1 MDAAQLSQ
9 LDLSKRLRELML
21 NHDLTVAQ
29 LAEIGGISKSAME
42 KYLAG
47 PSSPRAV
54 TLANICTALSLSPS
68 WLMFGVS
75 ENDEVAEMSAF
86 TTSVLTAS
94 AELLL
99 TIKSD
104 QELLGAFANEE
115 PTSDAWRVFRA
126 DLPYVAGKK
135 AYAEYVRLKGSV
147 AISQPLEIKAS
158 KSKP

>member
-29 LAEIGGISKSAME
+29 LAGIAGISKSAME

-54 TLANICTALSLSPS
+54 ALANICAALSVSPS

-86 TTSVLTAS
+86 TTSVLAAS

-104 QELLGAFANEE
+104 QELLAAFANEE
-115 PTSDAWRVFRA
+115 PTSDAWRAFRA

-147 AISQPLEIKAS
+147 AISQPLEIEAS